1 MRIDRFFL
9 MFAAGATIAC
19 QGAPKPGASADAP
32 AAAAPGADAPPL
44 PSQADSGSGMH
55 GLELVPP
62 REKPDFRLTT
72 TEGKPFDFRRDTEGY
87 ATLLFFGYTHCP
99 DVCPLHLS
107 NIAAVLHKLPPDV
120 ADRVRMVFVTTDPG
134 RDSAAVV
141 RRYLD
146 KFDRGFVGLVGT
158 EAEILA
164 AQAAARIPPAMKQ
177 VVDSAKPDEYLIGH
191 AAFVFAYTPDGKGRF
206 LYPFGV
212 RQASWA
218 NDIPRLVQWP
228 AGSS

>member
-1 MRIDRFFL
+1 MPTLRLSLLLLLTLAACRPASRDD
-9 MFAAGATIAC
+9 AGASPVA
-19 QGAPKPGASADAP
+19 GGEAPR
-32 AAAAPGADAPPL
+32 

-62 REKPDFRLTT
+62 REKPDFRLTST
-72 TEGKPFDFRRDTEGY
+72 DGTPFDFRKDTEGY

-99 DVCPLHLS
+99 DVCPVHLA
-107 NIAAVLHKLPPDV
+107 NIAAVLHQLPPDV
-120 ADRVRMVFVTTDPG
+120 SDRVRMVFVTTDPA

-146 KFDRGFVGLVGT
+146 KFDRGFIGLVGT
-158 EAEILA
+158 EEEILA
-164 AQAAARIPPAMKQ
+164 AQAASRIPAAIKE
-177 VVDSAKPDEYLIGH
+177 VVDSTKPAEYTVGH

-218 NDIPRLVQWP
+218 NDIPRLVAWP
-228 AGSS
+228 KGAS